1 MREATYLKI
10 LPSCVTPLILG
21 QYKIMNPDIGHVYIL
36 SNPALAGLVKIGHTK
51 KADVNIR
58 AVELSSSTSIPLP
71 FVVEDS
77 WLVEN
82 PMQWELRIHAR
93 LAFCRIAKER
103 EFFRIELP
111 QAQAHINNLIYGT
124 DNPLDAAICGMK
136 DLFKLYSKYPSSFKK
151 PNEQALKIEE
161 ILKGIDPT

>member
-1 MREATYLKI
+1 
-10 LPSCVTPLILG
+10 
-21 QYKIMNPDIGHVYIL
+21 MNPDIGHVYIL

-58 AVELSSSTSIPLP
+58 ANELSSSTSIPLP

-93 LAFCRIAKER
+93 LAFCRVAKER

-111 QAQAHINNLIYGT
+111 EALARINKLIYGT

-136 DLFKLYSKYPSSFKK
+136 DLFKLYRKHPSLFKK
-151 PNEQALKIEE
+151 PDEQARELEE
-161 ILKGIDPT
+161 ILNGIEPT